1 MNKLARAE
9 RIQVLALLCE
19 GMSMRAASR
28 VSGVSYNTVCTLLRQ
43 AGEACAEFHD
53 KAVRNVH
60 AKRVQCD
67 EIWSFCYAKQKNV
80 PTAKA
85 APEMA
90 GNLWTWLGLDA
101 DSKLIISYLV
111 GNRGG
116 EATHALMQDM
126 AERLADRV
134 QLTSDGHKAY
144 LEAVETAF
152 GVGVD
157 YAMLIKMYGD
167 APGAGRYSPGEC
179 IGARKEIIEGR
190 PDPKHIYTSYV
201 ERQNLNLRMGIRRF
215 TRLTNAFSK
224 SAEAHYH
231 MMALYVV
238 FHNFCRDHKA
248 PRMTPAEAAGLIKSA
263 MTVSDIVTLIEAREA
278 PPKKRGPYKPRQ
290 PRAVAD
296 TQVAV

>member
-1 MNKLARAE
+1 MNSRMNKLSHAQRV
-9 RIQVLALLCE
+9 QVLTLLCE
-19 GMSMRAASR
+19 GMSMRATAR
-28 VSGVSYNTVCTLLRQ
+28 ATDVSYNTVCTLLEQ

-53 KAVRNVH
+53 KAVRDVH

-80 PTAKA
+80 ATAKA

-90 GNLWTWLGLDA
+90 GDLWTWVGLDA

-116 EATHALMQDM
+116 EAAYQLMSDM
-126 AERLADRV
+126 AERLAGRV

-144 LEAVETAF
+144 LEAVESTF
-152 GVGVD
+152 GAGID
-157 YAMLIKMYGD
+157 YAMLIKVYGD
-167 APGAGRYSPGEC
+167 TPGEGRYSPGEC
-179 IGARKEIIEGR
+179 VGIRKEIIEGR
-190 PDPKHIYTSYV
+190 PDPKHISTSYV
-201 ERQNLNLRMGIRRF
+201 ERQNLNIRMGNRRF

-238 FHNFCRDHKA
+238 FHNFCRDHKTL
-248 PRMTPAEAAGLIKSA
+248 RMTPAEAAGLVKSA
-263 MTVSDIVTLIEAREA
+263 MTVSDIVDLIEAREA

-290 PRAVAD
+290 PKIAV
-296 TQVAV
+296 T